1 MWELNHKEGWVPKNW
16 CFWIVREKTLES
28 PLDCKDVKIVNSKG
42 NQPLMFIG
50 RAESE
55 TPIHCP
61 PEAKSWLIRKDPD
74 AGKDWGQ
81 EDEMVAWHHQLN
93 GYESEQTQR
102 RTGKPGVL
110 HSIGSQRVRHNQATE
125 QQNQALWKARA
136 LCLDYSFPI
145 HTIREF
151 N

>member
-1 MWELNHKEGWVPKNW
+1 
-16 CFWIVREKTLES
+16 
-28 PLDCKDVKIVNSKG
+28 
-42 NQPLMFIG
+42 
-50 RAESE
+50 
-55 TPIHCP
+55 
-61 PEAKSWLIRKDPD
+61 
-74 AGKDWGQ
+74 
-81 EDEMVAWHHQLN
+81 MVAWHHQLN

-145 HTIREF
+145 PTIREF